1 MAASSPQ
8 QVPNRTSHDISWT
21 IFEDDNIIQIFGFS
35 NISANYFEA
44 RDICRSYGA
53 NFSLATLETNF
64 YAVSSY
70 IANNYRTDDSFWV
83 DATKQYGC

>member
-1 MAASSPQ
+1 M
-8 QVPNRTSHDISWT
+8 
-21 IFEDDNIIQIFGFS
+21 
-35 NISANYFEA
+35 SANYFEA